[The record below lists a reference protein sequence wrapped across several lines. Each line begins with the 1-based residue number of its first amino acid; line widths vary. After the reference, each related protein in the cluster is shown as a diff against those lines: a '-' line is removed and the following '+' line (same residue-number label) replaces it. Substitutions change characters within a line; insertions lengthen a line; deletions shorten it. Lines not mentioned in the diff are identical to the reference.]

1 MCNSCTSCE
10 QLRLALQERIQE
22 AIALRTK
29 LAELQG
35 APGSVMSTRGQL
47 SKSWSSGA
55 LTVPASPSGALA
67 VPAPS
72 RKRRPSV
79 PQFDNEIP
87 GPLPSP
93 SQCSIGPSKSKD
105 MKESIVSVSPRLQAL
120 LGKIEI
126 EIPTTPA
133 NSTAVSDKGATV
145 KTATV
150 ASQTVSAMQ
159 IACAVQTEPHN
170 FSMTA
175 ASQTELPPQIVQSAA
190 AVQTETFGTVHVV
203 DASAQTSICSA
214 FADAHAQTKSFGT
227 DVASAT
233 DSTRQI
239 DASAQTEAD
248 LICSV
253 QTEEL
258 AVPSQTTSRSS
269 VQTQTQVLSAE
280 AHTQM
285 PSIQRIDS
293 EVQAVASCV
302 DATSQVTTQSSEA
315 SVQTASV
322 ASESVAQSLPKSPS
336 RASLGPAGRS
346 EKEWEWLLAENA

>member
-1 MCNSCTSCE
+1 M
-10 QLRLALQERIQE
+10 
-22 AIALRTK
+22 
-29 LAELQG
+29 G
-35 APGSVMSTRGQL
+35 
-47 SKSWSSGA
+47 
-55 LTVPASPSGALA
+55 
-67 VPAPS
+67 
-72 RKRRPSV
+72 
-79 PQFDNEIP
+79 
-87 GPLPSP
+87 
-93 SQCSIGPSKSKD
+93 
-105 MKESIVSVSPRLQAL
+105 
-120 LGKIEI
+120 
-126 EIPTTPA
+126 
-133 NSTAVSDKGATV
+133 
-145 KTATV
+145 TATV
-150 ASQTVSAMQ
+150 ASQTVSAML

-302 DATSQVTTQSSEA
+302 DATSQVTTQSSE
-315 SVQTASV
+315 
-322 ASESVAQSLPKSPS
+322 SVAQSLPKSPS

-346 EKEWEWLLAENA
+346 EKEWEWLLAENAQFRCDLFACRKQIDELQKQKKR

>member
-105 MKESIVSVSPRLQAL
+105 MKESIVSVSPRLQA
-120 LGKIEI
+120 
-126 EIPTTPA
+126 
-133 NSTAVSDKGATV
+133 
-145 KTATV
+145 
-150 ASQTVSAMQ
+150 MQ

-214 FADAHAQTKSFGT
+214 FADAHAQSFGT

-248 LICSV
+248 LICS
-253 QTEEL
+253 
-258 AVPSQTTSRSS
+258 
-269 VQTQTQVLSAE
+269 
-280 AHTQM
+280 
-285 PSIQRIDS
+285 
-293 EVQAVASCV
+293 
-302 DATSQVTTQSSEA
+302 
-315 SVQTASV
+315 
-322 ASESVAQSLPKSPS
+322 
-336 RASLGPAGRS
+336 
-346 EKEWEWLLAENA
+346 

>member
-133 NSTAVSDKGATV
+133 NSTAVSDKGAPV

-159 IACAVQTEPHN
+159 IAC
-170 FSMTA
+170 
-175 ASQTELPPQIVQSAA
+175 